1 MGIPRNATLA
11 EVIYRDIDTNAYL
24 NEIYASLL
32 YNYSLH
38 LFDLKFDDKEIA
50 INDALRFADLLS
62 KSNYTE
68 NADKHKIWAQE
79 IIILLKILYPDDAK
93 VNHYL
98 GSVLSAVGNYRGLKS
113 AVKDYDSA
121 DFLDRIFYSYD
132 MDCMAI
138 PGKEGEYFFHDQKNV
153 YDSLSLPYFSY
164 SGPTSMGKSFV
175 VQTYIK
181 QQVLSGV
188 KKNFAILVPTKA
200 LINEVRSN
208 IIKEL
213 QGELQAKNYRIVT
226 SSGDLVLKQKHNF
239 VFVMTP
245 ERMLHLLIG
254 ITDVKIDFLFVDE
267 AHKISLKDGRSTFYY
282 KVIAKIVNDYKKTTV
297 VFASPNIPNPE
308 EYLRLIPGLKKT
320 EIKKLASK
328 YTPVCQFKYMIDFH
342 EQKIFAYNDHMRSV
356 DYIAPLPS
364 QIKLCDIVSVVGKE
378 KQNVIYCS
386 SKQKVMDFAMDY
398 AKDILPLN
406 DEKLISLANDVKN
419 EVHDECYLADLILKG
434 VAYHV
439 GYLPANIRLR
449 IEKGFEDGIIRTIFC
464 TSTLVEGVNL
474 PADNLFITSHKN
486 GPSKMNEVEFRNLIG
501 RVGRIKYNLYG
512 NVFLLR
518 IDEQTNVKK
527 YESLLNEE
535 VPTQEISVVSELKPA
550 QKQAII
556 NCLANGDIEM
566 QSIAE
571 KETEKGYEFIRKS
584 ALILIR
590 DIAEGNKST
599 VKEAFSPYLTNS
611 LEADIKKAFPKEKTN
626 DDITLSY
633 DQAENLTTLIEGG
646 CSYPN
651 ITNGHIVFEELV
663 EFLAKLRTVFK
674 WEVYER
680 YTIGKLGKTEKNS
693 VLKWY
698 AVILRRWIN
707 GYGLSSIIDS
717 ALEYK
722 KKHKYSGVWVGKVK
736 MADVYNEDSREH
748 KNYVIADT
756 LGVIE
761 NVILFSISN
770 YFRKFSLEYKRVHN
784 VENFD
789 NDWYEYVEYGTTNP
803 LTIFLQQSGFSRETS
818 SYIMRHR
825 SKYIVETDGGEI
837 KIRKNI
843 FDCRDI
849 GVQTEAKDIQFNVPE
864 IFIEE

>member
-1 MGIPRNATLA
+1 MGTPRNATLA

-32 YNYSLH
+32 YNYSLR
-38 LFDLKFDDKEIA
+38 LFDLRYDDKEIV

-62 KSNYTE
+62 KSNYMK
-68 NADKHKIWAQE
+68 NADKHKTWAQE
-79 IIILLKILYPDDAK
+79 IIILLKKLYPKDVK
-93 VNHYL
+93 INHYL
-98 GSVLSAVGNYRGLKS
+98 GSVLSAVGNYRGLK
-113 AVKDYDSA
+113 ATVNDYNSV
-121 DFLDRIFYSYD
+121 DFLDKLFYSYD

-213 QGELQAKNYRIVT
+213 QKDLQTKNYRIVT

-245 ERMLHLLIG
+245 ERMLHLLIEMPE
-254 ITDVKIDFLFVDE
+254 IKIDFLFVDE
-267 AHKISLKDGRSTFYY
+267 AHKISLRDGRSTFYY
-282 KVIAKIVNDYKKTTV
+282 KVIAKIVNKDENTTV
-297 VFASPNIPNPE
+297 IFASPNIPNPE
-308 EYLRLIPGLKKT
+308 EYLRLIPGLKQN

-328 YTPVCQFKYMIDFH
+328 YTPVCQFKYLIDFY
-342 EQKIFAYNDHMRSV
+342 EQKIFAYNEHMRSV
-356 DYIAPLPS
+356 TYIAPLPA
-364 QIKLCDIVSVVGKE
+364 QTGLCDIVSVVGKE

-386 SKQKVMDFAMDY
+386 SKQKVINFAMEY
-398 AKDILPLN
+398 AKHLPIRA
-406 DEKLISLANDVKN
+406 DEKLIALANDVKN
-419 EVHDECYLADLILKG
+419 EVHCECYLADLILKG

-449 IEKGFEDGIIRTIFC
+449 IERGFEDGIIRTIFC

-486 GPSKMNEVEFRNLIG
+486 GGSKMNEVEFRNLVG

-518 IDEQTNVKK
+518 FDEKTKVEKF
-527 YESLLNEE
+527 ESLLSND
-535 VPTQEISVVSELKPA
+535 VPAQGISVMSELKPSL
-550 QKQAII
+550 KQAII
-556 NCLANGDIEM
+556 DCLASGDIEM
-566 QSIAE
+566 QNIAE
-571 KETEKGYEFIRKS
+571 KETEKGYEFVRKS
-584 ALILIR
+584 ALILVR
-590 DIAEGNKST
+590 DIAEGNSST
-599 VKEAFSPYLTNS
+599 VKEAFSQYLTES
-611 LEADIKKAFPKEKTN
+611 VESAIKTAFPKKNTS

-633 DQAENLTTLIEGG
+633 DQSENLTTLIEGG
-646 CSYPN
+646 CSYPK
-651 ITNGHIVFEELV
+651 ITNGNIVFDELV
-663 EFLAKLRTVFK
+663 EFLAKLRKVFK

-680 YTIGKLGKTEKNS
+680 YTIGKLGKKEKNS

-698 AVILRRWIN
+698 AVILLRWIN

-717 ALEYK
+717 ALNYK
-722 KKHKYSGVWVGKVK
+722 KNNKYSGVWVGRVK
-736 MADVYNEDSREH
+736 MDDVYDENSRDH

-756 LGVIE
+756 LGIIE

-789 NDWYEYVEYGTTNP
+789 NDWYEYVEYGTTNS

-825 SKYIVETDGGEI
+825 GKYIVETKNGKI
-837 KIRKNI
+837 KINKNI
-843 FDCRDI
+843 FECKDI
-849 GVQTEAKDIQFNVPE
+849 GVQTEAGDIQFNVPE
-864 IFIEE
+864 IFAEE